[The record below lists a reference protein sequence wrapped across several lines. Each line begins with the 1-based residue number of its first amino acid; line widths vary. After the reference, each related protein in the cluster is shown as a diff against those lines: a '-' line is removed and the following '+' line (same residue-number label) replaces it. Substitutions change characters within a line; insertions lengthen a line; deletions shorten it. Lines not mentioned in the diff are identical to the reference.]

1 MSLTLFVGSNDP
13 NLAKEAQSANASA
26 YLLDQT
32 NQHQNHSGV
41 CYTSIG
47 DLESLSDFASLLRQA
62 DNIIYVP
69 DPNWVANQKVKQY
82 SERYWT
88 EQYLYTFSLDKTK
101 KIINCPTPCFTIN
114 NKLMLTLNAQ
124 RTNNDPHL
132 WVSGCSTSWGVG
144 VEIHERYANILS
156 EKLNL
161 PLCMLA
167 HDGASVTYAADQILR
182 SDIRK
187 GDLVIL
193 GVTNHQRKTHYNEEN
208 SEIIHVTVANFKEQ
222 TRKIDLT
229 DPTLLYDSITAV
241 HRVLN
246 FCQAVNAK
254 LILIGVHI
262 DIEFATYLKD
272 IPLYVHANGFYGA
285 NKNDMF
291 KDLGNDMTHPGP
303 LTHKWYAEK
312 ILDKLKEIE

>member
-1 MSLTLFVGSNDP
+1 VSLTLFVGSNNL
-13 NLAKEAQSANASA
+13 NLAKAAQSADSTA
-26 YLLDQT
+26 YLIDQT

-41 CYTSIG
+41 CYTSIS
-47 DLESLSDFASLLRQA
+47 DLETINNFASLLRQA

-69 DPNWVANQKVKQY
+69 DPSWVAGQKIKQY
-82 SERYWT
+82 SERYWI

-101 KIINCPTPCFTIN
+101 KIVNCPILRLPIN
-114 NKLMLTLNAQ
+114 DDLMLTLNAQ
-124 RTNNDPHL
+124 RKNNEPHL
-132 WVSGCSTSWGVG
+132 WVSGCSTTFGIG
-144 VEIHERYANILS
+144 VEIHERYANILA

-167 HDGASVTYAADQILR
+167 KPGASIAYAADQILR

-272 IPLYVHANGFYGA
+272 IPSYVHANGFYGA